1 MKRWFTLIGVVA
13 ALVLI
18 IGGLKAYSIYTLI
31 QGFKAQGE
39 PKFTVSTQLAQYED
53 WSPELSA
60 VGSVRAVR
68 GVDVT
73 GEVGGLVQTIN
84 FKSGDDVKGGATLVQ
99 LLADSDVAKLSRLQA
114 AAELAEVNYKRDQQ
128 QFDAEAIS
136 RSQLDNSAL
145 TLKGAKAQVAEQA
158 ALVAKK
164 TIRAPFAGHL
174 GISTLN
180 PGAYLNAADKIVTLQ
195 QLDPVYVDFTLPQ
208 QALSQLKNGL
218 KVAAVSDSFPD
229 ETFTGEISAINPIV
243 DADTRNVR
251 IQATL
256 RNPKHKLLPGM
267 FTSVRI
273 TVGAP
278 QRYLTLPQT
287 AVTFNPYGETVFV
300 VVHRGEENQPDP
312 NKPAALQQSEAL
324 AKADAELKAK
334 PEAKADAAPAPAA
347 PASNEPPPQVARQVF
362 VTTGTTRGDQIAI
375 TSGLAEG
382 DEVVTSGQLKL
393 KNGARVVINNSV
405 APSNSPDPKPVDQ

>member
-13 ALVLI
+13 ALVVV

-39 PKFTVSTQLAQYED
+39 PKFTVSTQLAQYQD

-73 GEVGGLVQTIN
+73 GEVGGLVQTIS
-84 FKSGDDVKGGATLVQ
+84 FKSGDDIKSGATLVQ
-99 LLADSDVAKLSRLQA
+99 LLADSDIAKLNTLQA

-128 QFDAEAIS
+128 QFAAEAIS

-229 ETFTGEISAINPIV
+229 TTFSGEISAINPIV

-256 RNPKHKLLPGM
+256 HNPKHLLLPGM
-267 FTSVRI
+267 FTSVRV

-334 PEAKADAAPAPAA
+334 PDAKTEAAPAAAA
-347 PASNEPPPQVARQVF
+347 PASSEPPPQVARQVF
-362 VTTGTTRGDQIAI
+362 VTTGATRGDQIAI